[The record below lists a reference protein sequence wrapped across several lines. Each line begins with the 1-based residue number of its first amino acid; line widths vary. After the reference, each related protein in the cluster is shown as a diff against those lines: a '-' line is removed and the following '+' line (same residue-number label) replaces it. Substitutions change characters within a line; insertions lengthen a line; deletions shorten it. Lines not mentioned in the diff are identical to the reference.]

1 MEQYFSSW
9 IKDPEFLDIY
19 NSFNEVAGINFNIDN
34 PWYARLYIL
43 RQLALQQSN
52 KNKKFIECGVY
63 AGQSMYF
70 VSDLCSNEFIGV
82 DSFEG
87 VSEPGKFDTEYFN
100 SVKLELDISYAKNI
114 LKDKN
119 NIKLIKGWIPVIFD
133 TMNKEEYSYVHID
146 VDLYSPTKYSIEY
159 LWPQLIIGGVLICD
173 DYGSE
178 KTPGARKAMD
188 EYFGKSKILELPTGQ
203 AVVFKNE

>member
-1 MEQYFSSW
+1 MESY
-9 IKDPEFLDIY
+9 Y
-19 NSFNEVAGINFNIDN
+19 NSWTNDVKFVELYEGFNKIANIESNINS
-34 PWYARLYIL
+34 PWYARLYVL
-43 RQLALQQSN
+43 RQLALQQTH

-70 VSDLCSNEFIGV
+70 ISDLCNNDFIGI

-87 VSEPGKFDTEYFN
+87 VSNPGEFDSNYFN
-100 SVKLELDISYAKNI
+100 TVKLALDISYAKNI

-119 NIKLIKGWIPVIFD
+119 NIKLIKGWIPEVFD
-133 TMNKEEYSYVHID
+133 NIDKSEYSYIHID
-146 VDLYSPTKYSIEY
+146 VDLYEPTKRSIEY
-159 LWPQLIIGGVLICD
+159 LWPQLIAGGVLICD

-188 EYFGKSKILELPTGQ
+188 EYFGKIRILELPTGQ
-203 AVVFKNE
+203 AVIFKNE